1 MRNMKVTNL
10 SSGSKGNSTYVIDGD
25 TQVLIDCGVGI
36 KYLDAELKKLGTNI
50 QNISAILITH
60 EHSDHISGLEAL
72 VKHNIGMHI
81 YANKQV
87 WAEIVKKCSFLSN
100 YEYVHFVEY
109 EKQFSVGVLSAY
121 AMQNSHDSVSCA
133 SYILAGQ
140 GGGSVGIC
148 TDLGYITDHQ
158 IDMLS
163 RCKVVYLECNHD
175 VQMLASCRYPQIV
188 KNRIS
193 GKTGHLSNDQCAY
206 AACKMALA
214 QTKVIVLSHISQNSN
229 LPEVAYSRVAEE
241 LELANA
247 KNTLLLLAYQNKV
260 GKTITIN

>member
-10 SSGSKGNSTYVIDGD
+10 SSGSKGNSTYLCAES
-25 TQVLIDCGVGI
+25 TKVLVDCGVSI
-36 KYLDAELKKLGTNI
+36 KFLSSVLKTLGSSIEQIDALV
-50 QNISAILITH
+50 ITH
-60 EHSDHISGLEAL
+60 EHSDHISGIEGL
-72 VKHNIGMHI
+72 VKHNNRLHI
-81 YANKQV
+81 YAQKDV
-87 WAEIVKKCSFLSN
+87 WAEIVKKYNFLSN
-100 YEYVHFVEY
+100 YDRVHFVEY
-109 EKQFSVGVLSAY
+109 QKQFSVGEFNVY
-121 AMQNSHDSVSCA
+121 AMQNFHDSVSCA
-133 SYILAGQ
+133 SYIFSCE

-148 TDLGYITDHQ
+148 TDLGIITDSQ

-163 RCKVVYLECNHD
+163 RCKVVFLECNHD
-175 VQMLASCRYPQIV
+175 TSMLATCHYPQIV